1 MEFRAIVSA
10 TGQARGAERGSE
22 TRQVILDTAERM
34 FVEKGY
40 SGVTLR
46 DLTAAAG
53 VNLASVNYHFG
64 SKDALLLEVFRR
76 GSIAI
81 NRARL
86 KLLHEVEESE
96 APPDVRAVL
105 RALFA
110 PPLRATLT
118 IDSTGNEGRSIYMQ
132 FVARAVLDGP
142 PQMREMIETDVG
154 HLHRFVDALAVAVPH
169 LDRTEL
175 LWRFHFAMGSLHS
188 MYTNMRRLDALSG
201 GSVEIG
207 DVEAVIDRLVEFCAA
222 GLEAPQAGA
231 PAQPV

>member
-1 MEFRAIVSA
+1 MGLEETVSVP
-10 TGQARGAERGSE
+10 GHARGAERGSE

-76 GSIAI
+76 GSISI

-86 KLLHEVEESE
+86 RLLQEVEARAGE

-118 IDSTGNEGRSIYMQ
+118 IDSTGNEGRTIYMQ

-142 PQMREMIETDVG
+142 PQMREMIATDVG
-154 HLHRFVDALAVAVPH
+154 HLQRFVDALAIALPH

-201 GSVEIG
+201 GSVDIG
-207 DVEAVIDRLVEFCAA
+207 DVEAVIDRLVEYCAA
-222 GLEAPQAGA
+222 GLEAP
-231 PAQPV
+231 PV

>member
-1 MEFRAIVSA
+1 MPFDDTASVRA
-10 TGQARGAERGSE
+10 QARGAERGSD

-81 NRARL
+81 NRERL
-86 KLLHEVEESE
+86 KLLQE
-96 APPDVRAVL
+96 AEAAGDVRPADVRAVL

-118 IDSTGNEGRSIYMQ
+118 ADGTGNEGRSIYMQ

-142 PQMREMIETDVG
+142 LQMREMIERDVG
-154 HLHRFVDALAVAVPH
+154 HLHRFVEALALALPH
-169 LDRTEL
+169 LERTEL
-175 LWRFHFAMGSLHS
+175 LWRFHFAMGALHS

-201 GSVEIG
+201 GSVGID
-207 DVEAVIDRLVEFCAA
+207 DVEAVLDRLVEFCAA
-222 GLEAPQAGA
+222 GLEAPR
-231 PAQPV
+231 V

>member
-1 MEFRAIVSA
+1 MGFEETVSVP
-10 TGQARGAERGSE
+10 GQARSAERGSE

-76 GSIAI
+76 GSISI

-86 KLLHEVEESE
+86 RLLQEVEARSGE
-96 APPDVRAVL
+96 ASPDVRAVL

-118 IDSTGNEGRSIYMQ
+118 IDSTGNEGRTIYMQ

-154 HLHRFVDALAVAVPH
+154 HLHRFVEALAIALPH

-201 GSVEIG
+201 GSIEID
-207 DVEAVIDRLVEFCAA
+207 DVEAVIDRLVEYCAA
-222 GLEAPQAGA
+222 GLEGPLPG
-231 PAQPV
+231 QPR